1 VIAMRFQPSQ
11 HSESDRSWSAID
23 LKTLEAA
30 TQIAGQATTTGIQIG
45 QAVGEAKQSKRDLG
59 RAKRRKKR
67 KKTEDVPTL
76 PPAGPMQ
83 KNWVTP
89 AWLIVGTV
97 MVGGLGIFWYVKKGT
112 KAGVGKKQ

>member
-1 VIAMRFQPSQ
+1 MRFQPSQ

-45 QAVGEAKQSKRDLG
+45 QAVGEAKQSKRDLD

-76 PPAGPMQ
+76 PPAGPTQ
-83 KNWVTP
+83 KDWFTP
-89 AWLIVGTV
+89 ARLIMGAV

-112 KAGVGKKQ
+112 KAGAGKKQ